1 MEAHH
6 LTDSMSAAGNRAPR
20 LDGCFP
26 NKLRILFQKLAFNAR
41 E

>member
-6 LTDSMSAAGNRAPR
+6 VIGSMSAAGNCAPR

-26 NKLRILFQKLAFNAR
+26 NKLRILFPKLAFNAR